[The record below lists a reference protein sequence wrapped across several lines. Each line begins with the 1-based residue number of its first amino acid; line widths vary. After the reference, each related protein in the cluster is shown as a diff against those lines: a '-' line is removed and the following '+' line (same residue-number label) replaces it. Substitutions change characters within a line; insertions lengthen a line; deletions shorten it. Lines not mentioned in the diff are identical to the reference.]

1 MSMYLDLYILFF
13 EDMFQKY
20 QQNGIK
26 RKFQALD
33 IFYLFAEL
41 SYTQYIFYL
50 VNTLNPGKGN
60 FI

>member
-26 RKFQALD
+26 WKFQALD
-33 IFYLFAEL
+33 IFTSSL
-41 SYTQYIFYL
+41 SLAIL
-50 VNTLNPGKGN
+50 NTSS
-60 FI
+60 I